1 MLQTIKRIAIGASMV
16 VGATA
21 IATAPASAFSV
32 SGSDYLLYDVQG
44 SSTYINPN
52 ANLNTILGGNISAPG
67 GNIELFASSEGLSN
81 SAFLSSTA
89 RTTVTGTVAGKNLSL
104 SSLTANDWFNTAS
117 GINTS
122 YGANNFATTWFNA
135 FLNAAGYGSASNST
149 KQLAY
154 NQFSGIGGFQ
164 RSSDPNISYITASGT
179 DINIGLAGHYN
190 LKQYYQNSS
199 NQQFRFFANL
209 LPNGF
214 QASEVV
220 KATIDGQSQYLYSF
234 LATNSGLTNSAGAG
248 ADGSSHSGNYEVSLR
263 GVIPPASV
271 PEPSTMLGLM
281 AVGGM
286 VAASKRKAK
295 KAA

>member
-52 ANLNTILGGNISAPG
+52 ANLNSILGGNSSAPG

-104 SSLTANDWFNTAS
+104 SSLTANDWFSTGS
-117 GINTS
+117 GFSTS
-122 YGANNFATTWFNA
+122 YGAKNLANTWFNA
-135 FLNAAGYGSASNST
+135 FLTNAGKANYVGNIFGAGAFQT
-149 KQLAY
+149 
-154 NQFSGIGGFQ
+154 FFGIGGFQ
-164 RSSDPNISYITASGT
+164 RSSDPNISYVTASGT
-179 DINIGLAGHYN
+179 DINIGLAGHYD
-190 LKQYYQNSS
+190 LKAYYQSKP
-199 NQQFRFFANL
+199 QFSAFASL

-248 ADGSSHSGNYEVSLR
+248 ADGSSHSGNYEVSLK

>member
-16 VGATA
+16 VGATT

-52 ANLNTILGGNISAPG
+52 ANLNAILGGNSSAPG
-67 GNIELFASSEGLSN
+67 GNIELFASSETKTNAQFKAS
-81 SAFLSSTA
+81 SAVTS
-89 RTTVTGTVAGKNLSL
+89 VTGTVAGKNLTL
-104 SSLTANDWFNTAS
+104 SSLTATDWFGA
-117 GINTS
+117 GLNTS
-122 YGANNFATTWFNA
+122 YGQNNLANTWFNA
-135 FLNAAGYGSASNST
+135 FLTNAGKANYVGNALGSIAFN
-149 KQLAY
+149 AFY
-154 NQFSGIGGFQ
+154 NLGGFQ
-164 RSSDPNISYITASGT
+164 RSSDPNISYVTASGT
-179 DINIGLAGHYN
+179 DINIGLAGHYD
-190 LKQYYQNSS
+190 LKAYYQAKPEFS
-199 NQQFRFFANL
+199 FFASQVK
-209 LPNGF
+209 NGF

-234 LATNSGLTNSAGAG
+234 FATESGLTNSAGQG
-248 ADGSSHSGNYEVSLR
+248 ADGSSHNGNYEVSLR

-295 KAA
+295 KTA